1 MHYQFQFNRYND
13 ACPSYNNIS
22 DISSNDSQ
30 VLRIDCDA
38 PTTTE
43 QKTSQTTQ
51 SDPTTDTS
59 GNDEYSSMTTSTS
72 TQMTGDTTATG
83 PKTDTSKS
91 VENVSMTTDLNNAKV
106 KGKLEYSIIT
116 SRSCIV
122 NYIEVSFN
130 FSRTTCILY
139 FTIL

>member
-59 GNDEYSSMTTSTS
+59 GNDEYSSITTTTSTQTNDSLQS
-72 TQMTGDTTATG
+72 TTM
-83 PKTDTSKS
+83 
-91 VENVSMTTDLNNAKV
+91 
-106 KGKLEYSIIT
+106 
-116 SRSCIV
+116 
-122 NYIEVSFN
+122 
-130 FSRTTCILY
+130 RTK
-139 FTIL
+139 